1 MKGKKLPDSETCKC
15 HRGNNESQQR
25 KERSRERDNKSEKKI
40 WRNKARSDNTGRKE
54 WNNHKRKFGKTSD
67 IQEKNLKI
75 GSLKKRN
82 TELQLEI
89 KNLKEVNKRT
99 EVRKIK
105 KDDMITKLK
114 VDLDEKVNARDK
126 KIEAQSEDI
135 VHLKKT
141 NEANEL

>member
-1 MKGKKLPDSETCKC
+1 MKKWPDSETHKC
-15 HRGNNESQQR
+15 HRGDNESQQR
-25 KERSRERDNKSEKKI
+25 KERSGEWDNKSEKHI
-40 WRNKARSDNTGRKE
+40 RRNKARFDNTGRKE